1 MKILIIR
8 HAEPVYE
15 KNTLTEKGFLEADAL
30 GLYHRNLPFDEIYS
44 SPLPRAKLTAEAF
57 LKYHPKTDLKIA
69 DWLQEFVHPV
79 KVSYCSEEVLNWDFY
94 PRYFYEERDLFN
106 DAYFNHPWM
115 KSADIRSAYEN
126 VVSSFDRV
134 LEKNGYIRNGR
145 RYDAVNSNE
154 KTLIFF
160 CHFGMMSVLL
170 SHLLN
175 IPYVVL
181 CQQFECQPTGITTI
195 VSEEREKGIVQFR
208 LLRYSDITHLHIQN
222 IEPSFHGRFCET
234 FDSPERH

>member
-8 HAEPVYE
+8 HAEPDYE
-15 KNTLTEKGFLEADAL
+15 KNTLTEKGFLEAAAL
-30 GLYHRNLPFDEIYS
+30 GAYYHNLHFDEVYS
-44 SPLPRAKLTAEAF
+44 SPLPRAKLTADAF
-57 LKYHPKTDLKIA
+57 LKYHSEHSLKIM
-69 DWLQEFVHPV
+69 DWLQEFVHKI
-79 KVSYCSEEVLNWDFY
+79 KVSYSSEEELNWDFL
-94 PRYFYEERDLFN
+94 PRYFYEEKDLFN
-106 DAYFNHPWM
+106 ENYLDHPWM
-115 KSADIRSAYEN
+115 KSSDIRTHYEM
-126 VVSSFDRV
+126 VVSSFDRI
-134 LEKNGYIRNGR
+134 LAQNGYIRKGK
-145 RYDAVNSNE
+145 RYDAVHSNE

-195 VSEEREKGIVQFR
+195 VTEERERGIAQFR
-208 LLRYSDITHLHIQN
+208 LLRYSDISHLLANGIV
-222 IEPSFHGRFCET
+222 PSFHGRFCET